1 MDEAAQASSVR
12 SAGAASSTS
21 HGSLKRSRKAVDGV
35 LLLDKPVGPSST
47 RALGHVKHL
56 LQAAKAGHGGTLDP
70 MASGLLPLMFGEAT
84 KYAAEGLDADKSYE
98 ATLQLGVK
106 TSTADAEGEVIET
119 APIPS
124 ITEQEVRRV
133 VAGFVGEQSQLP
145 PMFSALK
152 KDGRALY
159 SYARKGESVE
169 RSPRTIHIRRIDVL
183 SFAPPELSISVRC
196 SKGTYIR
203 TLAEDIGQALGTV
216 AHLKSLR
223 RVGVGELLA
232 QDMVRLETIEQA
244 SEGDRLSLLKPVD
257 WLIRDWPA
265 LVLGPQQV
273 KRFRNGQ
280 PVMLSD
286 QTTAGLYRIR
296 SEQDQFLGTGRVD
309 MHAMLHPDR
318 VRVISH

>member
-1 MDEAAQASSVR
+1 MMDKVLADRGLSAPNAGHPSRNHVR
-12 SAGAASSTS
+12 RPR
-21 HGSLKRSRKAVDGV
+21 HAVDGV

-98 ATLQLGVK
+98 ATLMLGIK
-106 TSTADAEGEVIET
+106 TDTADAEGDVIQT
-119 APIPS
+119 ASVPELTAAQVS
-124 ITEQEVRRV
+124 DV
-133 VAGFVGEQSQLP
+133 VAQFAGEQQQVP

-152 KDGRALY
+152 KDGRSLY

-169 RSPRTIHIRRIDVL
+169 RAPRTIQIRRIEVRA
-183 SFAPPELSISVRC
+183 FTPPELSIFVRC

-223 RVGVGELLA
+223 RVGVGQLVA
-232 QDMVRLETIEQA
+232 QDMVCLETIEQA
-244 SEGDRLSLLKPVD
+244 NEADRLGLLKPVD

-273 KRFRNGQ
+273 KRFTNGQ

-286 QTTAGLYRIR
+286 QVTAGLYRIR

-309 MHAMLHPDR
+309 LHAMLHPDR